1 MLNKIKL
8 VLLITLVIS
17 LILIVVQNTA
27 TVHAKFLLLT
37 TEMPI
42 FVLLFLM
49 AAGGFIAGL
58 LTGFFVKSGAK
69 T

>member
-1 MLNKIKL
+1 MQNKIKL
-8 VLLITLVIS
+8 VLLIMLVIS
-17 LILIVVQNTA
+17 LILIVLQNTGP
-27 TVHAKFLLLT
+27 VHAKFLLLT

-58 LTGFFVKSGAK
+58 LTVLFVKSGTK
-69 T
+69 K

>member
-1 MLNKIKL
+1 MTNKIKL
-8 VLLITLVIS
+8 ALLIMLVIA

-27 TVHAKFLLLT
+27 PVHAKFLLLS

-49 AAGGFIAGL
+49 AAGGFVAGL
-58 LTGFFVKSGAK
+58 LTGLFVKSGARK
-69 T
+69 